1 MNSILTVLAIS
12 NLALIALL
20 LFLMSRLKEY
30 QFHQKQQQID
40 MHKMEE
46 SMREEFRRNREEFS
60 RLTSEGRRE
69 QTQSFS
75 ALTTAINQQLQYIA
89 KSNEERM
96 EKMRID
102 NNTMLE
108 RMRETVD
115 EKLNKTLEERL
126 GQSFKMVSERLELV
140 HKGLG
145 EMHELA
151 NGVGDLKKVLTNVK
165 TRGIFGEIQL
175 SVILNQILTPSQFG
189 QNVTVKEGSK
199 EAVEFAIKLP
209 GKSDDEVLWLP
220 IDSKFPMDVYHNL
233 VSAYETGST
242 SSIQEA
248 NRLLSKSIM
257 VNART
262 ISEKYINPPYT
273 ADFAIMFLPVEG
285 LFAEVVRNST
295 LVEQAYRDYKVIIT
309 GPTTIT
315 ALLNSFQLGFKTL
328 AIEKRSTEVW
338 KLLAAVKT
346 EFTKFGDV
354 LEKTKVKLNQ
364 ASNELDSLVGVRTRA
379 IQQKLKGIE
388 QLSENDASKM
398 IE

>member
-1 MNSILTVLAIS
+1 MNVLLIILIIGNIV
-12 NLALIALL
+12 LIAILL
-20 LFLMSRLKEY
+20 LLISRLKEQQFY
-30 QFHQKQQQID
+30 QNQQQLE
-40 MHKMEE
+40 MRTMEE
-46 SMREEFRRNREEFS
+46 SLREEFRRNRDEFS
-60 RLTSEGRRE
+60 RLASDGRKE
-69 QTQSFS
+69 QMQSFS
-75 ALTTAINQQLQYIA
+75 MLTTTINQQLQYIG

-96 EKMRID
+96 EKMRFD
-102 NNTMLE
+102 NNAMLE

-126 GQSFKMVSERLELV
+126 GQSFKLVSERLEQV

-175 SVILNQILTPSQFG
+175 NVILNQILTPSQFG

-199 EAVEFAIKLP
+199 ESVEFAIKLP

-233 VSAYETGST
+233 VNAYETGST
-242 SSIQEA
+242 ATIQES
-248 NRLLSKSIM
+248 NRLLSKSI
-257 VNART
+257 VLNAKM

-285 LFAEVVRNST
+285 LFAEVVRNSN
-295 LVEQAYRDYKVIIT
+295 LVEQAYRDYKVIVT

-328 AIEKRSTEVW
+328 AIEKRSNEVW

-346 EFTKFGDV
+346 EFTKFGEV
-354 LEKTKVKLNQ
+354 LEKTKAKLNQ
-364 ASNELDSLVGVRTRA
+364 ATNELDSLVGVRTRA
-379 IQQKLKGIE
+379 IQQRLRNIE
-388 QLSENDASKM
+388 QLDENEATKM

>member
-1 MNSILTVLAIS
+1 
-12 NLALIALL
+12 
-20 LFLMSRLKEY
+20 
-30 QFHQKQQQID
+30 
-40 MHKMEE
+40 
-46 SMREEFRRNREEFS
+46 
-60 RLTSEGRRE
+60 
-69 QTQSFS
+69 
-75 ALTTAINQQLQYIA
+75 
-89 KSNEERM
+89 M
-96 EKMRID
+96 EKMRFD

-175 SVILNQILTPSQFG
+175 SVILNQILTPAQFE

-209 GKSDDEVLWLP
+209 GKSDDEVLFLP

-242 SSIQEA
+242 STIQEA
-248 NRLLSKSIM
+248 NRLLAKCIV
-257 VNART
+257 VNAKT

-315 ALLNSFQLGFKTL
+315 ALLNSFQIGFKTL
-328 AIEKRSTEVW
+328 AIEKRSNEVW

-354 LEKTKVKLNQ
+354 LEKTKMKLNQ

>member
-1 MNSILTVLAIS
+1 ML
-12 NLALIALL
+12 LL
-20 LFLMSRLKEY
+20 LFLSTIVNVAAVIIILLNQRQLRE
-30 QFHQKQQQID
+30 QQTRQQQELR
-40 MHKMEE
+40 KTEE

-60 RLTSEGRRE
+60 RLASEGRRE

-96 EKMRID
+96 EKMRFD

-145 EMHELA
+145 EMQELA

-175 SVILNQILTPSQFG
+175 GVILNQILTPSQFG

-199 EAVEFAIKLP
+199 EAVEFAVKLP

-220 IDSKFPMDVYHNL
+220 IDSKFPMDVYHSL
-233 VSAYETGST
+233 VTAYETGSAAA
-242 SSIQEA
+242 IQES
-248 NRLLSKSIM
+248 NRLLTKSIM
-257 VNART
+257 VNAKT

-328 AIEKRSTEVW
+328 AIEKRSNEVW

-388 QLSENDASKM
+388 QLGDNDASKM

>member
-1 MNSILTVLAIS
+1 MNSILTVLIIANII
-12 NLALIALL
+12 LIVLL
-20 LFLMSRLKEY
+20 LFLIAKIKEQRFY
-30 QFHQKQQQID
+30 QEQQIKEA
-40 MHKMEE
+40 HKMEE

-60 RLTSEGRRE
+60 RLASEGRKE

-96 EKMRID
+96 EKMRFD

-151 NGVGDLKKVLTNVK
+151 NGVGDLKKVLSNVK

-175 SVILNQILTPSQFG
+175 SVILNQILTPAQFE
-189 QNVTVKEGSK
+189 QNITVKEGSK

-209 GKSDDEVLWLP
+209 GKSDDEVLFLP

-242 SSIQEA
+242 STIQEA
-248 NRLLSKSIM
+248 NRLLAKCII
-257 VNART
+257 VNAKT
-262 ISEKYINPPYT
+262 ISDKYINPPYT

-315 ALLNSFQLGFKTL
+315 ALLNSFQIGFKTL
-328 AIEKRSTEVW
+328 AIEKRSNEVW

-346 EFTKFGDV
+346 EFTKFGNV